1 MCLSSVNWRDQFA
14 NVCNF
19 YFKPEADWYEFE
31 TTLFF
36 GKACMLNFNSKVRRH
51 WLQGAWVKFE
61 RKKKVLSYSHKIT
74 TNHFPRRAC
83 TCSPT
88 LLGQHIFLRPVSN
101 CDQFTDQRVDVPIH
115 ARTAHDGQQQIRPEQ
130 DFCWIIPPSPQWRNQ
145 SRDWTALNFWSILI
159 HSRLWHH
166 CWKHDNPSTVVC

>member
-101 CDQFTDQRVDVPIH
+101 CDQFTDQRVDVPPYSCQNCSWWP
-115 ARTAHDGQQQIRPEQ
+115 ATDKTRTGFLLNH
-130 DFCWIIPPSPQWRNQ
+130 PSLPTMTQ
-145 SRDWTALNFWSILI
+145 SVKGLNRTELLI
-159 HSRLWHH
+159 YINS
-166 CWKHDNPSTVVC
+166 